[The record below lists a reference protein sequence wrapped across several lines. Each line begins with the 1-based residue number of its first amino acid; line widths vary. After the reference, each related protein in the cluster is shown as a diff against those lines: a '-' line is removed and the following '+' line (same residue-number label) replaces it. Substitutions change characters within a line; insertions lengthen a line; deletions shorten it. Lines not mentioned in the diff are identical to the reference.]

1 LLTTAVITLV
11 RARSLRRRADV
22 SDRAAA
28 LVLVGRFTDELLHG
42 AIAVLTP
49 TFRSTFG
56 LSVVAISAL
65 DQVLAWV
72 ALPVEPVAALLSDV
86 RSRRV
91 LLSCG
96 AAAVALA
103 VVAAGLAQGFPA
115 LLVAFALYGLGSG
128 PLAHT
133 ADVVVV
139 EAFPDDVERAYARA
153 TALDT
158 VGALLAPASVA
169 TALAV
174 GVSWRAVLVGLG
186 LGALAYS
193 VALAR
198 TPFPPPSPATRADAS
213 GDGPHEQE
221 APDGSPAGGVRTLA
235 TNLRAAVTDRR
246 ARPWLLCLLWL
257 DVMEATG
264 VVRALWLADDVG
276 LGQAGLAAYVVG
288 EQVVALAALLW
299 LDRRPPAPGGA
310 GRLLALASAG
320 IIGLHPLWLVAPGVA
335 GRVLVGVPLAFLTAL
350 LWPVAR
356 ARALA
361 SVPGRAG
368 AMTAATT
375 LFGALPL
382 TLAAGAAAT
391 AFGLVPTLL
400 SFTLVGAGGLL
411 LAARATSAAGT

>member
-1 LLTTAVITLV
+1 MLTTTVISLV

-28 LVLVGRFTDELLHG
+28 LVLVARFTDELLSG
-42 AIAVLTP
+42 ALIVLTP
-49 TFRSTFG
+49 TFRSAFG
-56 LSVVAISAL
+56 LSVVAVSAL
-65 DQVLAWV
+65 EQVLSWV

-91 LLSCG
+91 LLSFG

-103 VVAAGLAQGFPA
+103 AIAAGLAQGYAA

-139 EAFPDDVERAYARA
+139 EAFPEDVERAYARA
-153 TALDT
+153 TAIDT
-158 VGALLAPASVA
+158 VWALLAPASVA
-169 TALAV
+169 AALAL

-186 LGALAYS
+186 LGAMAYA

-198 TPFPPPSPATRADAS
+198 TAFPAPSPGADHRPDGAPDDAPD
-213 GDGPHEQE
+213 DGPVR
-221 APDGSPAGGVRTLA
+221 AAGGVRHLA
-235 TNLRAAVTDRR
+235 GNLRAIVVDRR

-257 DVMEATG
+257 DVLEAPG
-264 VVRALWLADDVG
+264 VVRALWLAEDVG

-288 EQVVALAALLW
+288 EQVVALVALLW
-299 LDRRPPAPGGA
+299 LDRRPQPSAGP
-310 GRLLALASAG
+310 GRLLVAASTG
-320 IIGLHPLWLVAPGVA
+320 IIVLTPLWLVAPGVV
-335 GRVLVGVPLAFLTAL
+335 GRILVGVPLAFLTAL

-356 ARALA
+356 SRALA

-368 AMTAATT
+368 AVTAVTA
-375 LFGALPL
+375 LVGALPL
-382 TLAAGAAAT
+382 TLAAGAAAAT
-391 AFGLVPTLL
+391 FGLVPTLL
-400 SFTLVGAGGLL
+400 AFTLVGAGGLL
-411 LAARATSAAGT
+411 LAARATAGAAA